1 MCLLHLHHLHM
12 CCRAC
17 VHLINAHIEDL
28 RPCDKRPSMN
38 PLLLAWS
45 QCGSRNKSHRNPE
58 SKFKIGWERSW
69 SPLVHLFLLL
79 FSWGLRR
86 GADMKTSPTAQ
97 SRVNRQMR
105 DLIAGMAPYKL
116 PHACYTVIC
125 RIPLYPRAKIDLL
138 PLRHMLSVAS
148 APTKNSQLL
157 RVDLVWRL
165 LALCHH

>member
-157 RVDLVWRL
+157 RVDLV
-165 LALCHH
+165 